1 MIVVSPKYFF
11 LGLLQ
16 EHFSA
21 EKNGPCWRRHQLVVS
36 CQFFQLWE
44 GLCTRETQISH
55 SNDKRQTPEGNIYGN
70 KAGVLP
76 DELVDWPELH

>member
-1 MIVVSPKYFF
+1 M
-11 LGLLQ
+11 
-16 EHFSA
+16 
-21 EKNGPCWRRHQLVVS
+21 
-36 CQFFQLWE
+36 
-44 GLCTRETQISH
+44 ETQISH